1 MKLGENNLR
10 FIILN
15 LLYIFF
21 TISLVNSQENF
32 DYNNIKA
39 KELYE
44 ELRCLVCQNQSLL
57 DSDAPLAIDLKNLVL
72 EKLEEGASND
82 EIKDFLVERYGEFI
96 LLKPTFSLKN
106 ILLWVAP
113 FMFVIFGFFITF
125 IFIRKSSGKKHTD
138 STLGYCGIHMK
149 KHSEPLPFK
158 EEQA

>member
-21 TISLVNSQENF
+21 TISFVNSQENF
-32 DYNNIKA
+32 DYNNTKA

-82 EIKDFLVERYGEFI
+82 E
-96 LLKPTFSLKN
+96 
-106 ILLWVAP
+106 
-113 FMFVIFGFFITF
+113 
-125 IFIRKSSGKKHTD
+125 TD
-138 STLGYCGIHMK
+138 STLTKAEEEKLK
-149 KHSEPLPFK
+149 KILDRDLLE
-158 EEQA
+158 